1 MRLSK
6 AIFFLLRKTRKIKLV
21 FLSSYWSFTF
31 LAKKFIKSNDIVI
44 FDCFDVGLYEHIFHY
59 IKIIEEIGDCQI
71 LILTEKTNIEK
82 VKSLYSNVPVID
94 IAISPYLLFV
104 DLYVTPHVHISPPG
118 FSYVIHVGH
127 NQPIKYPS
135 YPLEAMRKIDEHFV
149 WGPLMMEYCKRMQE
163 QANSSYRPR
172 YTKMGNPRIDYEMRK
187 DSNLLPRTCTVV
199 GYAPSWDPGLTLR
212 ENGVQIADM
221 LSKMNSVKVIVKL
234 HPVSLTNP
242 DHPDYKFYTGG
253 VNWRQKFE
261 SLPNVTLF
269 NGLSGYDYLRNIDI
283 FVTDLS
289 SFSFDAFLLDKKVIF
304 FHTEQFWI
312 QTKNLLYKN
321 FGYDKY
327 AGEPQD
333 DLLIN
338 GGRVAGITVNN
349 LSDLK
354 DAIFEY
360 SRNPGLRSLERD
372 KLKKELLYNQGK
384 SMTVARDRFMELLK
398 SRA

>member
-1 MRLSK
+1 MGLSK
-6 AIFFLLRKTRKIKLV
+6 STSFLRKQLLKIKLI
-21 FLSSYWSFTF
+21 FISIYWSLIF
-31 LAKKFIKSNDIVI
+31 LIKRVIKSKDIVI
-44 FDCFDVGLYEHIFHY
+44 FDCYDLGLYEHIFHY
-59 IKIIEEIGDCQI
+59 IKIIEEMGDCQVI
-71 LILTEKTNIEK
+71 LLTERTSITKI
-82 VKSLYSNVPVID
+82 KSLFSGGPVID
-94 IAISPYLLFV
+94 IAIGPYLFFV
-104 DLYVTPHVHISPPG
+104 DLYVTPHVHISPPIC
-118 FSYVIHVGH
+118 SYVIHVGH

-149 WGPLMMEYCKRMQE
+149 WGTLMMEYYKRIQV
-163 QANSSYRPR
+163 QADSSYRPR
-172 YTKMGNPRIDYEMRK
+172 YTKIGNPRIDYEMRK
-187 DSNLLPRTCTVV
+187 GSDLIPPSCTVV
-199 GYAPSWDPGLTLR
+199 GYAPSWDSGLTLR

-242 DHPDYKFYTGG
+242 DHPEYEFYTGG
-253 VNWRQKFE
+253 VNWREKFE

-269 NGLSGYDYLRNIDI
+269 NGLSGYDYLKNIDI

-289 SFSFDAFLLDKKVIF
+289 SFSFDAFLLNKKVIF
-304 FHTEQFWI
+304 FHTDQFWI
-312 QTKNLLYKN
+312 QTKNLVYKN
-321 FGYDKY
+321 FGFDKY
-327 AGEPQD
+327 LGEPQD

-384 SMTVARDRFMELLK
+384 SMSVARDRFMELLK